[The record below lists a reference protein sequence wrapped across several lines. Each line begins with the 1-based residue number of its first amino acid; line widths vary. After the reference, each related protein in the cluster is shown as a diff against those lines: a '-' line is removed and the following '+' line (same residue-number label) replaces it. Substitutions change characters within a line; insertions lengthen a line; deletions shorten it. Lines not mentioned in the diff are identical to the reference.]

1 MNPFLAYFLGLFT
14 IIFIL
19 VIFWIL
25 ATLNPEINQV
35 YKGSIC
41 NSIF

>member
-1 MNPFLAYFLGLFT
+1 MNAFLAYFLGLFT
-14 IIFIL
+14 AIFIL

-35 YKGSIC
+35 YKESLC
-41 NSIF
+41 NGIF